1 MNVKLHALISIFRG
15 RTTVPWKKQTY
26 FYLHSKGTMLALLLS
41 QKDMNPGLQL
51 YLCKVPL
58 MDDNGFGS
66 TSRGKKVNFCLF
78 LIPKDIQILFCL
90 FFLKV
95 VLHSILNKRCT
106 VLSCNSETMWSTAV
120 MLLSLHLQISPSCTE
135 LHFVE
140 TPGFCLRRCL

>member
-1 MNVKLHALISIFRG
+1 
-15 RTTVPWKKQTY
+15 
-26 FYLHSKGTMLALLLS
+26 MLALLLS

-90 FFLKV
+90 FVFSKSGIALNPEQALYCTFL
-95 VLHSILNKRCT
+95 
-106 VLSCNSETMWSTAV
+106 
-120 MLLSLHLQISPSCTE
+120 Q
-135 LHFVE
+135 
-140 TPGFCLRRCL
+140 